1 MPEDRAS
8 TRDACSVITKDIW
21 APSGA
26 HFRKIFFS
34 EIVGQVVGI
43 INRKAKEREMKME
56 YKDISSEFEIEIIES
71 DIKIEQDEY
80 FDILEPINGF
90 GW

>member
-1 MPEDRAS
+1 
-8 TRDACSVITKDIW
+8 
-21 APSGA
+21 
-26 HFRKIFFS
+26 
-34 EIVGQVVGI
+34 VGI
-43 INRKAKEREMKME
+43 ISRETNERETKME
-56 YKDISSEFEIEIIES
+56 YKDISSEFEIEIES

>member
-1 MPEDRAS
+1 M
-8 TRDACSVITKDIW
+8 
-21 APSGA
+21 
-26 HFRKIFFS
+26 
-34 EIVGQVVGI
+34 
-43 INRKAKEREMKME
+43 KANEKETKME

-80 FDILEPINGF
+80 FDILETINGF

>member
-1 MPEDRAS
+1 M
-8 TRDACSVITKDIW
+8 
-21 APSGA
+21 G
-26 HFRKIFFS
+26 
-34 EIVGQVVGI
+34 IV
-43 INRKAKEREMKME
+43 NRKAKERETKME

>member
-1 MPEDRAS
+1 
-8 TRDACSVITKDIW
+8 
-21 APSGA
+21 
-26 HFRKIFFS
+26 
-34 EIVGQVVGI
+34 VGI
-43 INRKAKEREMKME
+43 VNRKVKEREMKME

>member
-1 MPEDRAS
+1 
-8 TRDACSVITKDIW
+8 
-21 APSGA
+21 
-26 HFRKIFFS
+26 
-34 EIVGQVVGI
+34 
-43 INRKAKEREMKME
+43 MKMK

>member
-1 MPEDRAS
+1 M
-8 TRDACSVITKDIW
+8 
-21 APSGA
+21 G
-26 HFRKIFFS
+26 
-34 EIVGQVVGI
+34 IV
-43 INRKAKEREMKME
+43 NRKAKEREMKME
-56 YKDISSEFEIEIIES
+56 YKDISSEFEIEIIE

>member
-1 MPEDRAS
+1 
-8 TRDACSVITKDIW
+8 
-21 APSGA
+21 
-26 HFRKIFFS
+26 
-34 EIVGQVVGI
+34 
-43 INRKAKEREMKME
+43 ME
-56 YKDISSEFEIEIIES
+56 YKDISSEFEIEIES